1 MNETT
6 REDVLRFFTRRA
18 VEDLKAAAIGIV
30 ERAELMQITSEE
42 VADMAVDAL
51 ANEDE
56 ALAGLFGQ
64 AYAEMVRMRS

>member
-30 ERAELMQITSEE
+30 ERAELMQVTADE
-42 VADMAVDAL
+42 VADMAADAL

-56 ALAGLFGQ
+56 ALAGLLGQ
-64 AYAEMVRMRS
+64 AYAEMVRSRS

>member
-56 ALAGLFGQ
+56 ALAGLLVEVAAQVGG
-64 AYAEMVRMRS
+64 AL

>member
-56 ALAGLFGQ
+56 ALAGLLVEVAARVGG
-64 AYAEMVRMRS
+64 AL